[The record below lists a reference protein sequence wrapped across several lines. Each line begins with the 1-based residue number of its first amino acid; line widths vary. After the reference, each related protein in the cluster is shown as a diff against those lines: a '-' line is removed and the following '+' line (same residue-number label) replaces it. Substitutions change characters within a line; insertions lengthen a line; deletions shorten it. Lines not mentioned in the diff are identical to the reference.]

1 MILSFFSGGN
11 SEPKMEEL
19 LEKIKEMQLGK
30 KVLEEDLKE
39 AQLLRK
45 SLQKELDTLHAEQY
59 QMEEIQKEREESY
72 RVLQFKCDELE
83 CEAKRL
89 LQLNSKSEALI
100 EQYTFQIQE
109 ARLKHRKQRMKFE
122 NQLQQLIEQHKNL
135 YSVYSPDRLP
145 SEIESLENARSQLLK
160 AEQVKLAQ
168 LNRLAEGINQ
178 TLSDTKA

>member
-1 MILSFFSGGN
+1 MIVASGGN
-11 SEPKMEEL
+11 SELLMEDL
-19 LEKIKEMQLGK
+19 LEKIKEMQQGK
-30 KVLEEDLKE
+30 QVLEEDLKQ

-45 SLQKELDTLHAEQY
+45 NLQKELDTLHAKQY
-59 QMEEIQKEREESY
+59 QMEAIEKEKEESY
-72 RVLQFKCDELE
+72 KVLQFKCDELE

-145 SEIESLENARSQLLK
+145 SEIENLENVRLQLLK
-160 AEQVKLAQ
+160 AEQVKLGQ
-168 LNRLAEGINQ
+168 LNCVAEEIKQ
-178 TLSDTKA
+178 ALSDTKA